1 VERDAGAEQETG
13 HPHERCSRL
22 LGEHHGKMAML
33 ATAAGRRH
41 GASVGE
47 KLTLEEPQGCVAWF
61 ADDRRERFMWKRE
74 FGRCS
79 HGAEET

>member
-1 VERDAGAEQETG
+1 
-13 HPHERCSRL
+13 
-22 LGEHHGKMAML
+22 MAML